1 MSHRYAL
8 DQATAEAWADFYAAV
23 KAAVIPL
30 YDDGIKPK
38 PVNSGWPD
46 AAPMN
51 RDEIVAWLMAG
62 KPIGANLAKSGE
74 AGWAAFDADNQRAT
88 ELFRSAGLKRT
99 VITANA
105 QVENHP
111 KGKFDGGHFIMGA
124 PRGFDPETL
133 HTRGFELPCGAKGD
147 LLGGRR
153 YIVLPPSG
161 SDGAGGL
168 RYVPDPEGWMA
179 GAGAM
184 LPMGPWF
191 ANPDPEAYPEAPAGA
206 LGAFEPLR
214 GLLGPMKATER
225 AYDQDGEWRTP
236 RQQQIDEIPWEEVF
250 ACEAGAKFTVSG
262 TDSCGCEIREYAE
275 QTSKGGRG
283 MTPHEGCAIYGW
295 HGHTW
300 STTAQTHFNLPEST
314 DRLRIAA
321 LLRGWEPGSKEEI
334 AWGRA
339 HGVDFGGLTNFA
351 DDMDAAAERYEDC
364 ADDPEQCTGT
374 ARVLDPDVRPTVTSF
389 NPHVAVTH
397 LDAWRVVPADREH
410 WLRQAAQCRAVAEQ
424 VRTRATPQAGGETFL
439 SGPVIGAEVP
449 PQPVTQPSDP
459 AEPIDA
465 ETVELP
471 GQAAPPT
478 DTAPDVDDAIDA
490 ELLDGMGTD
499 RAAECRRILREL
511 RAKIIP
517 IEQEMAKCT
526 PGLQRLSDF
535 AESRGVFP
543 HGLAGAAIP
552 RILAPVPPNVVF
564 PPPTRLCEHK
574 VEGQG
579 VNGYVVNVAA
589 TSAGKG
595 RTDSAA
601 EAAFPLQNGVV
612 TTGTGTSEA
621 WSKKLRGVQDGKPY
635 IKTTSL
641 LINVDEMDSLNGF
654 LSQPGNKMPGWLAST
669 FMSGYGGQETSDEK
683 NSAPLPKHGSRIGI
697 LINAQQVKMGTL
709 AALDGIGVGA
719 RFGKGMAGVVRKADR
734 GPLYGKS
741 VAAVLADQ
749 TGQPWYHTGHVGEP
763 PYPHMQPQSARDAA
777 TAAGAAPPI
786 VNLGHNEDGDRVGV
800 TGFDDAPPFWI
811 QLPECAWEDIAAGE
825 DVAADRAADLELA
838 FDQDQEG
845 IISGHRILVLMHI
858 SFAFAVLDG
867 KHAVEEAHWKAAKLF
882 MQGSDLV
889 AAMCGAWLELAS
901 EAEVIKANQ
910 LKGVGNAVARAADAT
925 VTNGGVARARHG
937 IIRVLSQAPGLTMK
951 PGYLNSGFKVDGKT
965 VALSKA
971 QKRHA
976 AQAAEQMERNG
987 ELRKNADGSWTLLES
1002 LAIAA

>member
-1 MSHRYAL
+1 MANNSDAHRYAL
-8 DQATAEAWADFYAAV
+8 DRPAAEAWADFWIALGAHV
-23 KAAVIPL
+23 LPL
-30 YDDGIKPK
+30 RKDGSKKPLN
-38 PVNSGWPD
+38 PGWPD
-46 AAPMN
+46 ARAMT
-51 RDEIVAWLMAG
+51 RDDIVTWLMQG
-62 KPIGANLAKSGE
+62 GGIGVNLGKSGWVG
-74 AGWAAFDADNQRAT
+74 ADADNAAAT
-88 ELFRSAGLKRT
+88 DLFRSAGLVRT
-99 VITANA
+99 VITANS
-105 QVENHP
+105 QVE
-111 KGKFDGGHFIMGA
+111 GA
-124 PRGFDPETL
+124 PKFGGGQFLMYAPDGYDPDTL
-133 HTRGFELPCGAKGD
+133 HSRAFELPCGAKGD
-147 LLGGRR
+147 MLGGRR
-153 YIVLPPSG
+153 YIVVPPTRL
-161 SDGAGGL
+161 DEAGG
-168 RYVPDPEGWMA
+168 RSYMPDPEGIWGGT
-179 GAGAM
+179 GA
-184 LPMGPWF
+184 PMRKAGPWIV
-191 ANPDPEAYPEAPAGA
+191 DPNVQGDFGR
-206 LGAFEPLR
+206 LTPLL
-214 GLLGPMKATER
+214 GLLGPRKPHER
-225 AYDQDGEWRTP
+225 EYDPDGEWRTE
-236 RQQQIDEIPWEEVF
+236 RQQQIDEIPWERVF
-250 ACEAGAKFTVSG
+250 DCAEGHKFTADS
-262 TDSCGCEIREYAE
+262 TDSCGCAVYAYAG
-275 QTSKGGRG
+275 QTSKDGRG
-283 MTPHEGCAIYGW
+283 LTAHDGCSWGWYGA
-295 HGHTW
+295 TW
-300 STTAQTHFNLPEST
+300 SGTARAHYDLPQTT

-321 LLRGWEPGSKEEI
+321 RLRHLDTDGEV
-334 AWGRA
+334 ALGRSWRV
-339 HGVDFGGLTNFA
+339 GFGGFRDFA
-351 DDMDAAAERYEDC
+351 DTMDEAAERYEDF
-364 ADDPEQCTGT
+364 ADDPEKCTGT
-374 ARVLDPDVRPTVTSF
+374 AHVLDPDVRPTVTSF
-389 NPHVAVTH
+389 NPHVAVTRP
-397 LDAWRVVPADREH
+397 DAWRVVPADRQH
-410 WLRQAAQCRAVAEQ
+410 WIRQAGQCRAVARQ
-424 VRTRATPQAGGETFL
+424 LRSGKPAAPQGNGETYL
-439 SGPVIGAEVP
+439 NGPVIGAEVP
-449 PQPVTQPSDP
+449 PQPVSQPADP

-471 GQAAPPT
+471 GQEPPT
-478 DTAPDVDDAIDA
+478 DTAPAVDDAIDA
-490 ELLDGMGTD
+490 ELLDGLGTD

-654 LSQPGNKMPGWLAST
+654 LSQPGNKLPGWLAST

-697 LINAQQVKMGTL
+697 LINAQPVKMGTL

-825 DVAADRAADLELA
+825 DVAAERAADLELA
-838 FDQDQEG
+838 FDQDAEG
-845 IISGHRILVLMHI
+845 IISGHRILVVMHV

-925 VTNGGVARARHG
+925 VTNGGVARSRHG

-951 PGYLNSGFKVDGKT
+951 PGYLNSGFKVGDKT

-976 AQAAEQMERNG
+976 AQAAEQMERSG